1 MTKKLVCDCN
11 RSMPLDPKEMGLPI
25 HTSLCRQEVGQ
36 FLNALNEPEAIVVAC
51 TQERALF
58 SELATQ
64 AEKPLVAPL
73 KFVNIREMAGWSQDA
88 SQSHPKIKALLA
100 LSDLP
105 EPDAVPV
112 VDYKSE
118 GRLLIIGA
126 GEEVFYWANRLGES
140 LEISVL
146 CTNSTPLPTG
156 RSYPVF
162 SGNVTSLQ
170 GFLGSFSVQWE
181 LDNPIDPEMCTRCGA
196 CVTACPEDA
205 IDLSFQIDLDIC
217 KSHRAC
223 VTACAGIGAI
233 NFERVERAREGEFD
247 LILDLQSQPSIQISQ
262 KPQGYF
268 SPGLDRFEQSL
279 AASQLLGMVGEF
291 EKPKYFVYTDK
302 ICAHGRNGKVGC
314 SECID
319 VCSTQA
325 ISSVFKDGQGK
336 VEVNPNLCM
345 GCGACATVCP
355 SGAMRYNY
363 PSVAYQGRQLR
374 TLAQTYLNALGSSK
388 PGQAAPSLLIHSNQS
403 GTALLENLGRGART
417 NSQKINGL
425 PAFVIPFGIEH
436 IASTGMDLWFGA
448 LSYGF
453 GEVILVLSGD
463 EDPSYREALAAQTD
477 LANSILQAMG
487 YGKRIDY
494 IYAQSITDL
503 DSLSQR
509 MKALRD
515 RKASSL
521 LVQPAS
527 FALSMQ
533 KRETLEMTLEH
544 LLQFAPQALPADGV
558 PLPAHSPIG
567 GILVQKDAC
576 TLCMSCVGACPEG
589 ALLDNPDEPVLSFI
603 EKQCVQCG
611 LCEQTCPEQAIT
623 LAPRLSS
630 IEQRKQKVTLN
641 KTEPFHC
648 ISCGKAFGTLK
659 MVELMLGRIG
669 THHAFSGD
677 ALDRLKMCS
686 DCRVVDMMKKEL

>member
-58 SELATQ
+58 SELAAQ

-140 LEISVL
+140 LEVSVL

-170 GFLGSFSVQWE
+170 GFLGSFSVKWE

-205 IDLSFQIDLDIC
+205 IDLSFQIDLDKC

-363 PSVAYQGRQLR
+363 PSVAYQGRQLK

-611 LCEQTCPEQAIT
+611 LCEQTCPEKAIT
-623 LAPRLSS
+623 LAPRLTS

>member
-1 MTKKLVCDCN
+1 
-11 RSMPLDPKEMGLPI
+11 MPLDPKEMGLPI

-140 LEISVL
+140 LEVSVL

-170 GFLGSFSVQWE
+170 GFLGSFSVKWE

-205 IDLSFQIDLDIC
+205 IDLSFQIDLDKC

>member
-1 MTKKLVCDCN
+1 
-11 RSMPLDPKEMGLPI
+11 MPLDPKEMGLPI

-140 LEISVL
+140 LEVSVL
-146 CTNSTPLPTG
+146 CTNSTRLPTG

-162 SGNVTSLQ
+162 NGNVTLLQ
-170 GFLGSFSVQWE
+170 GFLGSFSVKWE
-181 LDNPIDPEMCTRCGA
+181 LVNPIDPEMCTRCGA

-205 IDLSFQIDLDIC
+205 IDLSFQIDLDKC
-217 KSHRAC
+217 KSHRAR

-247 LILDLQSQPSIQISQ
+247 LILDLQSQPSIQIGQ

-363 PSVAYQGRQLR
+363 PSVAYQGRQLK
-374 TLAQTYLNALGSSK
+374 TLAQTYLTALGSSK

-453 GEVILVLSGD
+453 GEVVLVLSGD

-494 IYAQSITDL
+494 VCAQSITDL
-503 DSLSQR
+503 DPLSQR
-509 MKALRD
+509 MKTLRD

-521 LVQPAS
+521 MVQPAS

-611 LCEQTCPEQAIT
+611 LCEQTCPEKAIT
-623 LAPRLSS
+623 LSPRLSS

>member
-1 MTKKLVCDCN
+1 
-11 RSMPLDPKEMGLPI
+11 MPLDPKEMGLPI

-140 LEISVL
+140 LEVSVL

-170 GFLGSFSVQWE
+170 GFLGSFSVKWE

-363 PSVAYQGRQLR
+363 PSVAYQGRQLK

>member
-1 MTKKLVCDCN
+1 
-11 RSMPLDPKEMGLPI
+11 MPLDPKEMGLPI

-140 LEISVL
+140 LEVSVL

-170 GFLGSFSVQWE
+170 GFLGSFSVKWE

-205 IDLSFQIDLDIC
+205 IDLSFQIDLDKC

-363 PSVAYQGRQLR
+363 PSVAYQGRQLK

-515 RKASSL
+515 RKVSSL

-611 LCEQTCPEQAIT
+611 LCEQTCPEKAIT
-623 LAPRLSS
+623 LAPRLTS

>member
-1 MTKKLVCDCN
+1 
-11 RSMPLDPKEMGLPI
+11 MPLDPKEMGLPI

-140 LEISVL
+140 LEVSVL

-170 GFLGSFSVQWE
+170 GFLGSFSVKWE

-205 IDLSFQIDLDIC
+205 IDLSFQIDLDKC

-363 PSVAYQGRQLR
+363 PSVAYQGRQLK

-611 LCEQTCPEQAIT
+611 LCEQTCPEKAIT
-623 LAPRLSS
+623 LAPRLTS

>member
-1 MTKKLVCDCN
+1 
-11 RSMPLDPKEMGLPI
+11 MPLDPKEMGLPI

-140 LEISVL
+140 LEVSVL

-170 GFLGSFSVQWE
+170 GFLGSFSVKWE

-205 IDLSFQIDLDIC
+205 IDLSFQIDLDKC

-623 LAPRLSS
+623 LAPRLTS

>member
-140 LEISVL
+140 LEVSVL

-363 PSVAYQGRQLR
+363 PSVAYQGRQLK

-403 GTALLENLGRGART
+403 GTTLLENLGRGART

-453 GEVILVLSGD
+453 GEVILILSGD

-487 YGKRIDY
+487 YGKRIDF

-544 LLQFAPQALPADGV
+544 LLQFASQALPADGV

-623 LAPRLSS
+623 LAPRLTS

-669 THHAFSGD
+669 THHAFSGN